1 MKKLSKVLV
10 AMIGSG
16 ALLGAVGCATAM
28 PSPELLSA
36 RDAYQ
41 RAEAGPAAELN
52 PADLHDAKVLLTKAE
67 EASRDDAQSAETRHR
82 AYLAERR
89 AELADSQGKT
99 SAAIR
104 EKDASMKKLQA
115 MKDASLVAT
124 KAQLADA
131 NANQQRTDAK
141 LAQTEGQLRAEHN
154 SRVEMHGQLAKA
166 SEKQELNEAQ
176 LADAAAAQQKS
187 QAQLADA
194 AAAQQKTQAE
204 LADASA
210 AQQRTA
216 GQLADAS
223 ASNEKAREQ
232 LDATKKQLDSEHTAR
247 LGAEQDAEAA
257 LRKVAAVRQEARGMV
272 ITLAGN
278 VLFASGKSEQ
288 LPSAQRRLDV
298 VADALKKGDRHILIE
313 GHSDSRGP
321 ASLNQQLSEARAKT
335 VLEYLVAHD
344 VPRERIRAVGKGSAV
359 PAAENTTASG
369 RASNRRVEIV
379 LEKAGN

>member
-1 MKKLSKVLV
+1 MKKSSTVL
-10 AMIGSG
+10 AALIGGG

-28 PSPELLSA
+28 PSPELLAA

-52 PADLHDAKVLLTKAE
+52 PADLHDAKVLLTRAE
-67 EASRDDAQSAETRHR
+67 DASRDDTESAETKHR

-89 AELADSQGKT
+89 AQLADSQGKT
-99 SAAIR
+99 SAALR
-104 EKDASMKKLQA
+104 EKDAAQKKLQA
-115 MKDASLVAT
+115 LRDAALVTT

-131 NANQQRTDAK
+131 TANQQRTDAK
-141 LAQTEGQLRAEHN
+141 LAQTEGQLRAEHD
-154 SRVEMHGQLAKA
+154 SRVEMNGQLAKA
-166 SEKQELNEAQ
+166 AEKQEL
-176 LADAAAAQQKS
+176 S

-210 AQQRTA
+210 SQQRTA
-216 GQLADAS
+216 AQLADAAAS
-223 ASNEKAREQ
+223 AEKTRAQ
-232 LDATKKQLDSEHTAR
+232 LDATNKQLETEHSAR
-247 LGAEQDAEAA
+247 LGAEQETEAA
-257 LRKVAAVRQEARGMV
+257 LSKVAAVRQEARGLV

-335 VLEYLVAHD
+335 VMEYLVAHD
-344 VPRERIRAVGKGSAV
+344 VPRERIRAVGKGSSS
-359 PAAENTTASG
+359 PAAENTTAAG

-379 LEKAGN
+379 LEKPAN